1 MPTSSKNQ
9 PLCRPYIRQFYRKN
23 KLPFLGALFA
33 AVMMGA
39 VELGISALIKE
50 LMVTMSGTESAF
62 SLSSLLWATLGLM
75 ILVVAVQAVDYHAKP
90 RFMKRAMA
98 QYKNYVFEK
107 LSRKSI
113 SSFQEESTAA
123 YISALSN
130 DANSIETNYLAS
142 RFTLISQCISFFG
155 AFLLMLLYSPIL
167 TLVAVG
173 SSLLPIMA
181 SLLAG
186 NRLKEAETR
195 VSDRNAHFVATLTDS
210 LRGFSVIKS
219 FKAEKEILA
228 LFRECTQSAENAKCR
243 KRKISCII
251 TTIGMVSGAAAQFGV
266 FIAGAWLAV
275 TGRGITA
282 GVVIAF
288 VQLMNYVIAPISQ
301 VPEILAN
308 QKAAR
313 ALIEKLAS
321 ALEINAQSG
330 GTAAPGRLVRGIEI
344 KDLSFAYGEEPVL
357 KDVNIRFEAG
367 RSYAIVGASG
377 SGKSTLLHLMM
388 AAHTTYRGSVCLDDT
403 ELRETDSE
411 SLYDLISMIQQNVFV
426 FNASIRDNITM
437 FRDFPKEEVDR
448 AAALSGLSG
457 LIEEKGGE
465 YLCGENGA
473 NLSGGEKQRISIARS
488 LLRKNQVLLVDEA
501 TAALDAKTAWQVF
514 DAILNL
520 EELTRIVVTHSLE
533 EALMRRYDRIVA
545 LKDGRIAECGSFDE
559 LMEKKGYF
567 YSLFTVSQ

>member
-1 MPTSSKNQ
+1 MSKTQ
-9 PLCRPYIRQFYRKN
+9 SLCKPYIRQFYRKN
-23 KLPFLGALFA
+23 KLSFSGALFA
-33 AVMMGA
+33 AVMMGG

-50 LMVTMSGTESAF
+50 LMDTVSGTENAF
-62 SLSSLLWATLGLM
+62 SLSALLWATLGL
-75 ILVVAVQAVDYHAKP
+75 IGLVVAVQAVDYHSKP

-107 LSRKSI
+107 MSRKSI
-113 SSFQEESTAA
+113 SSFQEESTAG

-130 DANSIETNYLAS
+130 DANSIEENYLAN

-155 AFLLMLLYSPIL
+155 AFGLMLFYSPIL
-167 TLVAVG
+167 TLVALGTSV
-173 SSLLPIMA
+173 LPMLA

-186 NRLKEAETR
+186 NRLKEAETK
-195 VSDRNAHFVATLTDS
+195 VSDRNARFVATLTDS
-210 LRGFSVIKS
+210 LRGFSVIKA
-219 FKAEKEILA
+219 FKAEREILA
-228 LFRECTQSAENAKCR
+228 LFRESTEEAENAKCR
-243 KRKISCII
+243 KRKISCVI

-275 TGRGITA
+275 TGKGVTA

-288 VQLMNYVIAPISQ
+288 VQLMNYIISPISQ
-301 VPEILAN
+301 VPGILAN

-313 ALIEKLAS
+313 ALIEKLAA
-321 ALEINAQSG
+321 ALEINVQDSG
-330 GTAAPGRLVRGIEI
+330 AAAPGRLARGIEI
-344 KDLSFAYGEEPVL
+344 KNLSFAYGEEPVL
-357 KDVNIRFEAG
+357 KDINIRFETG
-367 RSYAIVGASG
+367 KSYAIVGASG

-388 AAHTTYRGSVCLDDT
+388 AAHTAYRGSVCLDDT
-403 ELRETDSE
+403 ELKEIDSE
-411 SLYDLISMIQQNVFV
+411 SLYDLISMIQQNVFI

-437 FRDFPKEEVDR
+437 FRDFPEEEVDR
-448 AAALSGLSG
+448 AAALSGLSR

-520 EELTRIVVTHSLE
+520 EALTRIVVTHSLE

-545 LKDGRIAECGSFDE
+545 LKDGRIVESGNFEE
-559 LMEKKGYF
+559 LMERKGYF

>member
-1 MPTSSKNQ
+1 MSKKQNQ
-9 PLCRPYIRQFYRKN
+9 CKPYIRQFYRKN
-23 KLPFLGALFA
+23 KLPFFGALFA

-39 VELGISALIKE
+39 VDLGISALIKE
-50 LMVTMSGTESAF
+50 LVDAVSGTENAF
-62 SLSSLLWATLGLM
+62 SLSTLLWATLGLM
-75 ILVVAVQAVDYHAKP
+75 GLVVAVQAVNYHSKP

-98 QYKNYVFEK
+98 QYKNYIFEK
-107 LSRKSI
+107 MSRKSI

-130 DANSIETNYLAS
+130 DAGSIEENYLAN
-142 RFTLISQCISFFG
+142 RFLLISQCISFFG

-167 TLVAVG
+167 TLVAVA
-173 SSLLPIMA
+173 SSLLPMLA

-195 VSDRNAHFVATLTDS
+195 VSDCNARFVATLTDS
-210 LRGFSVIKS
+210 LRGFSVIKA
-219 FKAEKEILA
+219 FKAEREILA
-228 LFRECTQSAENAKCR
+228 LFRESTEEAENAKCR
-243 KRKISCII
+243 KRKIFCVI
-251 TTIGMVSGAAAQFGV
+251 TTIGMVSGMTAQFGV

-275 TGRGITA
+275 TGRGVTA

-288 VQLMNYVIAPISQ
+288 VQLMNYVINPISQ
-301 VPEILAN
+301 VPGILAN
-308 QKAAR
+308 QRAAK
-313 ALIEKLAS
+313 ALIEKLAA
-321 ALEINAQSG
+321 ALEINVQSS
-330 GTAAPGRLVRGIEI
+330 GTAAPCRLTRGIEI

-357 KDVNIRFEAG
+357 QDINIRFEAG
-367 RSYAIVGASG
+367 RSYAVVGASG

-388 AAHTTYRGSVCLDDT
+388 AAHTAYRGSVCLDDR
-403 ELRETDSE
+403 ELKEIDSE

-437 FRDFPKEEVDR
+437 FRDFPEEEVDR

-457 LIEEKGGE
+457 LIEEKGRE

-545 LKDGRIAECGSFDE
+545 LKDGRIVECDSFDH